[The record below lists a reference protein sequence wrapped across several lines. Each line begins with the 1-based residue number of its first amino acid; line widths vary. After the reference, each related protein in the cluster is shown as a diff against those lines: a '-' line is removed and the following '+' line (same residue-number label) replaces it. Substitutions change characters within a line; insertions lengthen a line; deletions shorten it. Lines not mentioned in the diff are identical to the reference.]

1 MRSKLFKCFLLLCLL
16 MPLTGTVLA
25 STQPSSLN
33 LARVRVY
40 QNAEITLYPGSYCYG
55 VDDAKTI
62 HATSSS
68 FGIFSTHKR
77 VGMQVTSDID
87 SSYNEYQI
95 AGDQAVTVSL
105 KWTDEK
111 NGVRASC
118 GPLGVTFYPQSGK
131 DYDVSMGY
139 GGACFI
145 QIRQL
150 FENLPG
156 KAGASLLAASPSFP
170 CVKH

>member
-1 MRSKLFKCFLLLCLL
+1 MRPKLFKCFLLLCLL
-16 MPLTGTVLA
+16 TALADTVLA

-33 LARVRVY
+33 IARVRVY
-40 QNAEITLYPGSYCYG
+40 QNAEITLYPGAYCYG

-77 VGMQVTSDID
+77 VGMQVTDDID
-87 SSYNEYQI
+87 ASYNEYQI
-95 AGDQAVTVSL
+95 AADQAVTVSL

-131 DYDVSMGY
+131 DYDVSRGY

-150 FENLPG
+150 FESMPG